1 MNKTIVIIPTYNE
14 NDNILKLHNNLTKL
28 KIKLDILFVD
38 DNSTDGTKEK
48 ILQLSKKKIYTTFL
62 EKKN

>member
-1 MNKTIVIIPTYNE
+1 MNKTVVVIPTYNE
-14 NDNILKLHNNLTKL
+14 NDNILKLYNNLIKL
-28 KIKLDILFVD
+28 KINLDILFVD

-48 ILQLSKKKIYTTFL
+48 ILLLSKKKIQITFL